1 MPIEFLEPQTLFEIA
16 MGQTLLTPHAFY
28 YTLEGEAEQDCPPSY
43 FIQQPYWQMFKKR
56 LQIWS
61 SLAERVALTHRVPE
75 TVVIVPDAL
84 LSMQNGT
91 TLAGTP
97 EKLAQADLALQ
108 ELILKMMR
116 LHIDFDLIEEKQ
128 LEQTKCEGNL
138 LAAGKM
144 RYKNIV
150 RCQKLPL
157 EPSTIDKISGMNIFD
172 EANITSLPRLWHLPE
187 ELLVMK
193 RVDEAGE
200 SLWLLQNLSGKPM
213 PLAGAFPQNNFTVI
227 DAATETAVF
236 RGDSFPDGFELPHGK
251 LLLLA
256 KNWNG
261 AEISFTNSIFAPT
274 GSEIPIEITA
284 KPAEKLGDLAQ
295 QGFSGQAG
303 IFTYEAEFAGTAS
316 SIALKMTGGVAE
328 AELNG
333 EPLGICWG
341 SDMLSLACHKN
352 EIKNKL
358 TIRFANTAGNIY
370 GKKDSP
376 FGIDSIAVFS

>member
-1 MPIEFLEPQTLFEIA
+1 M
-16 MGQTLLTPHAFY
+16 
-28 YTLEGEAEQDCPPSY
+28 
-43 FIQQPYWQMFKKR
+43 
-56 LQIWS
+56 
-61 SLAERVALTHRVPE
+61 
-75 TVVIVPDAL
+75 
-84 LSMQNGT
+84 
-91 TLAGTP
+91 
-97 EKLAQADLALQ
+97 
-108 ELILKMMR
+108 
-116 LHIDFDLIEEKQ
+116 
-128 LEQTKCEGNL
+128 EQTKCEGNL